1 MGWMLPFGDIPAE
14 LYRWLLFAYGITA
27 VGRVS
32 IEAYKQI
39 TILNTAWYDVVTPAF
54 SVLELGF
61 VQHALL
67 SLALAEVSN
76 MVLGALM
83 KRKARTEGRAEG
95 HAKGRAEGHAEGRA
109 EARAE
114 TNKKWRE
121 WLQRK
126 EEADS
131 KGEPFNE
138 PAPDAVAN

>member
-1 MGWMLPFGDIPAE
+1 MLPFGDIPAE
-14 LYRWLLFAYGITA
+14 LYRWFLFAYGPTA

-39 TILNTAWYDVVTPAF
+39 TILNTAWYDVATPAF
-54 SVLELGF
+54 SVLEFGF
-61 VQHALL
+61 LQHALL
-67 SLALAEVSN
+67 SLALAEVTN

-95 HAKGRAEGHAEGRA
+95 HAQGHA

-138 PAPDAVAN
+138 PAPDGVVS